1 MKLATPSR
9 KSLPRS
15 ATTCIICDVG
25 VPFVGAVDVVVTD
38 RVLGEMSG
46 EACAISPL
54 IYLLIVNADYHICEI
69 ERCFG
74 NPATREIVASL
85 FRGFRHDRQ
94 RHARQ
99 PVIEKVF

>member
-1 MKLATPSR
+1 M
-9 KSLPRS
+9 
-15 ATTCIICDVG
+15 CDVG

-54 IYLLIVNADYHICEI
+54 IYLLIVNADYHICGFETV
-69 ERCFG
+69 FV

-94 RHARQ
+94 WHARQ